1 MHKFKRKM
9 DVKYLYIHLNSTNNS
24 FGVNGF
30 NYFKLVLL
38 NINKIFVFFNYK
50 NMI

>member
-24 FGVNGF
+24 SVLNRL

-38 NINKIFVFFNYK
+38 NINKIFVFFN
-50 NMI
+50 